1 MNKFDYTIDE
11 EMALLEKYALTPTEL
26 FVVKMLLL
34 QQEGYPENYLARY
47 LKSSQD
53 NKDSFR
59 DTLVSLQNKGIILK
73 SYNIPKK
80 GETFIPESV
89 QISKNFFTTIYRSAF
104 DMGKELFEIYPM
116 FGEING
122 TTVSLRGISKKFDSL
137 EDFFRFYGKQIKW
150 NPEVHKKVL
159 DLITWEQ
166 KNNINYI
173 NFSLATFVIENK
185 WEELEALKEGKIT
198 HINFNAIKQL

>member
-1 MNKFDYTIDE
+1 MNKFDYSIDE

-34 QQEGYPENYLARY
+34 QQEDYPENYLSRF
-47 LKSSQD
+47 LKSSED
-53 NKDSFR
+53 NKNSFR
-59 DTLVSLQNKGIILK
+59 NTLTSLRDKGIILK
-73 SYNIPKK
+73 SYK
-80 GETFIPESV
+80 IPETGQV
-89 QISKNFFTTIYRSAF
+89 FDPLEVPINKNFFNTIFRSAF
-104 DMGKELFEIYPM
+104 DLGKELFEHYPM

-150 NPEVHKKVL
+150 NPETHKKVL
-159 DLITWEQ
+159 DLIDWEQ
-166 KNNINYI
+166 KNNIGYI

-185 WEELEALKEGKIT
+185 WAELEALKNGKIT
-198 HINFNAIKQL
+198 KINFNAIKQL